1 MKYQFTCVGTLE
13 EVTAVIAAV
22 QAAGVIPE
30 TPETAVQVR
39 SHETSESAPDDVLY
53 TALTR
58 VRLTEHTRNML
69 KVLYD
74 AEGRVQSSKLCDEL
88 GLQPNQLRG
97 VLSRFS
103 ARFRGTKGYDG
114 KPYFKIERHAQTGER
129 YYQLTDQLRKAV
141 RKILGEDSIH

>member
-1 MKYQFTCVGTLE
+1 MKYKFTCSGTLE
-13 EVTAVIAAV
+13 EIAAVIAAV
-22 QAAGVIPE
+22 QAVGVKPE
-30 TPETAVQVR
+30 TSKTVVQVR
-39 SHETSESAPDDVLY
+39 PHETSEFAPDDVMY

-58 VRLTEHTRNML
+58 VRLTENTRNML
-69 KVLYD
+69 KVLYC

-103 ARFRGTKGYDG
+103 ARFHGTEGYDG

-141 RKILGEDSIH
+141 CKILEEDSIH